1 MACVNT
7 DGTLTQSARSV
18 LGAAH
23 EPALPEE
30 IAVQTGFPLYRIRSS
45 LRELHAAGLL
55 EAQLDGKYRL
65 TTAGIE
71 RIEED

>member
-18 LGAAH
+18 LAAAR

-30 IAVQTGFPLYRIRSS
+30 IASQTGLPLYRIRSS
-45 LRELHAAGLL
+45 LRELHDAGLL
-55 EAQLDGKYRL
+55 EAQLDGRYRL
-65 TTAGIE
+65 TTAGSE
-71 RIEED
+71 RIEEG

>member
-18 LGAAH
+18 LSAAH
-23 EPALPEE
+23 EPTLPDE
-30 IAVQTGFPLYRIRSS
+30 IAAQTGLPLYRIRSS
-45 LRELHAAGLL
+45 LRELREAGLI

-71 RIEED
+71 RIETD

>member
-18 LGAAH
+18 LGAARD
-23 EPALPEE
+23 PALPEE
-30 IAVQTGFPLYRIRSS
+30 IAAQTGFPLYRIRSS
-45 LRELHAAGLL
+45 LRELQDGGLL
-55 EAQLDGKYRL
+55 QAQLDGRYRL

>member
-18 LGAAH
+18 LGAAR

-30 IAVQTGFPLYRIRSS
+30 IATLTGLPLYRIRSS
-45 LRELHAAGLL
+45 LRELRDAGLV
-55 EAQLDGKYRL
+55 EAQLDGRYRL

-71 RIEED
+71 RIDMD

>member
-18 LGAAH
+18 LGAAR

-30 IAVQTGFPLYRIRSS
+30 IAARTGLPLYRIRSS
-45 LRELHAAGLL
+45 LRELHDAGLL
-55 EAQLDGKYRL
+55 EAQLDGRYRL
-65 TTAGIE
+65 TTAGTE
-71 RIEED
+71 RIEEA

>member
-7 DGTLTQSARSV
+7 DGALTQSARSL
-18 LGAAH
+18 LGAAR

-30 IAVQTGFPLYRIRSS
+30 IAAQTGLPLYRIRSS
-45 LRELHAAGLL
+45 LRELREAGLI

-71 RIEED
+71 RIETD

>member
-18 LGAAH
+18 LAAARD
-23 EPALPEE
+23 PALPEE
-30 IAVQTGFPLYRIRSS
+30 IAAQIGLPLYRFLSS
-45 LRELHAAGLL
+45 LRELHDAGLL

-71 RIEED
+71 RIKED

>member
-7 DGTLTQSARSV
+7 DGTLTQSAQSV
-18 LGAAH
+18 LGAAR

-30 IAVQTGFPLYRIRSS
+30 IAAQTGLPLYRIRSS
-45 LRELHAAGLL
+45 LRELHNVGLI
-55 EAQLDGKYRL
+55 EAQLDGRYRL

-71 RIEED
+71 RIDAD

>member
-18 LGAAH
+18 LGAARK
-23 EPALPEE
+23 PALPEE
-30 IAVQTGFPLYRIRSS
+30 IAAQIGLPLYRIRSS
-45 LRELHAAGLL
+45 LRELRDAGLI

-71 RIEED
+71 RIDAD